1 MAQGFTARQENRFQP
16 TYEELKLPRLTGGH
30 YPISRFQPTYEELKP
45 GLKLRLPLLG
55 QSFQP
60 TYEELKPGFEWTE
73 DMVLYEFPAYL

>member
-1 MAQGFTARQENRFQP
+1 A
-16 TYEELKLPRLTGGH
+16 LP
-30 YPISRFQPTYEELKP
+30 I
-45 GLKLRLPLLG
+45 LRLPLLG